1 MASYKV
7 IFKPSVEKDF
17 RSLPQEAVKR
27 ILKRIEALKNDPIP
41 RQSVKLS
48 GAEQLW
54 RIRVGEY
61 RVVFGIDKAHLQVV
75 VHHVR
80 HRHDVYRQI

>member
-1 MASYKV
+1 MGSYKV
-7 IFKPSVEKDF
+7 IFKPSVEKDL

-61 RVVFGIDKAHLQVV
+61 RVIFGIDKAYLQVV

-80 HRHDVYRQI
+80 HRREVYRHI

>member
-1 MASYKV
+1 MGSYKV
-7 IFKPSVEKDF
+7 IFKPSVEKDL

-27 ILKRIEALKNDPIP
+27 ILKRIEGLKNDPIP

-61 RVVFGIDKAHLQVV
+61 RVIFGIDKAYLQVV

-80 HRHDVYRQI
+80 HRREVYRHI

>member
-1 MASYKV
+1 MGSYKV
-7 IFKPSVEKDF
+7 IFKPSVEKDL

-61 RVVFGIDKAHLQVV
+61 RVIFGIDKAHLQVV

-80 HRHDVYRQI
+80 HRREVYRHI